1 MRRSLQAILIIFLA
15 TYLSGCDK
23 GITITMYHEINPG
36 TLKRGKT
43 DKLGQKQGT
52 FYAQWEDSL
61 KIDTYKDNVLN
72 GYFCHYDNEGNIL
85 EEGFYKDGLLD
96 SLFIEY
102 HPGSGVKSRCNYSN
116 GKRHGVYYEYYPS
129 HILKKEG
136 SYLLGKKEGE
146 FVEYDQLMN
155 ITYKGSFHNDTLIGD
170 ELRFYENGIVKSIHN
185 SEYKDFK
192 EYDSI
197 GRIISYSIEKNGT
210 LSQMDFPPRPQSNIL
225 NNDSSSI
232 IVDEIFSNYYEI
244 RDGREPMWTGRSVSL
259 IDDAVNI
266 TFNGGHP
273 AIDNPIP
280 SEETVYRIKNGEIEK
295 GEYEG
300 TRNMALDYYLFDVN
314 KIRHINPKDDH
325 NGVVQH
331 SLSAGQDTTIKF
343 DVFDVTVHSQR
354 ERIPGTGFNP
364 ISIQHKGKT
373 IEMEELFDVTLFLYD
388 GDHNGENELYVISS
402 TKAFGLIQI
411 YRVRTNS

>member
-1 MRRSLQAILIIFLA
+1 MRLNTKIFFIVFLV
-15 TYLSGCDK
+15 TFLLGCDK

-36 TLKRGKT
+36 ELRRGKM

-52 FYAQWEDSL
+52 FLEQREDSL

-72 GYFCHYDNEGNIL
+72 GYFCHYDNEGNIS
-85 EEGFYKDGLLD
+85 EEGFYKDGVLD

-102 HPGSGVKSRCNYSN
+102 HPGSGVKSRCNYTM

-129 HILKKEG
+129 HILKMEG

-146 FVEYDQLMN
+146 FIEYDNLMN
-155 ITYKGSFHNDTLIGD
+155 VVYRGAFHNDTLIGD
-170 ELRFYENGIVKSIHN
+170 EVRYYENGIVKSIRN

-197 GRIISYSIEKNGT
+197 GHIVSYSIEKNGQI
-210 LSQMDFPPRPQSNIL
+210 SKMEFPPKPQRNVLSG
-225 NNDSSSI
+225 DSSTI
-232 IVDEIFSNYYEI
+232 IVDEIYSNYYEI
-244 RDGREPMWTGRSVSL
+244 RDGKEPMWTGRSISL

-266 TFNGGHP
+266 TFNGGYP

-280 SEETVYRIKNGEIEK
+280 SEETIFRIKNGEIEK

-300 TRNMALDYYLFDVN
+300 TKNMALDYYLFDVN
-314 KIRHINPKDDH
+314 KVRHVNPKDDL
-325 NGVVQH
+325 NGVNYTN
-331 SLSAGQDTTIKF
+331 LGAGQDTTIKV
-343 DVFDVTVHSQR
+343 DAFDVTIHSQR

-364 ISIQHKGKT
+364 ITIQCKGKE
-373 IEMEELFDVTLFLYD
+373 IEMKEMFDVTLFSYD
-388 GDHNGENELYVISS
+388 GDHNGENELYIISS
-402 TKAFGLIQI
+402 TKTFGLIQI
-411 YRVRTNS
+411 YRVRTNG